1 MFTDEIRKR
10 FLKRYGVSLG
20 DLSRRPQL
28 FNECHTKL
36 STKKKLPPRYQIS
49 LPMPTAL
56 TFSLCLKLFSKYF
69 NNRLAL
75 KVVVVLK

>member
-36 STKKKLPPRYQIS
+36 STKTGVIIGRGYPFFGETINVEKEEAACVKRLKKW
-49 LPMPTAL
+49 
-56 TFSLCLKLFSKYF
+56 
-69 NNRLAL
+69 
-75 KVVVVLK
+75 